1 MLREKSNS
9 VEKYR
14 TDRPTV
20 VVFFPQ
26 KNMPCSILIFY
37 TDNKYMLGVKTA
49 AVSREV
55 GLFSFGL
62 HLGNEVISSGQTH
75 LCILSRL
82 LKNTR

>member
-14 TDRPTV
+14 TDRPT

-49 AVSREV
+49 AVSKRS
-55 GLFSFGL
+55 GSFFFW
-62 HLGNEVISSGQTH
+62 SASWQ
-75 LCILSRL
+75 
-82 LKNTR
+82 